1 MKTSRLAV
9 GLLSGIASLV
19 VSGTVMAEG
28 FPKNYGYWTDASGS
42 VVRNGSAECWHT
54 IYWSAAVAIAE
65 CEPGLV
71 KKVVQKEEPKPA
83 PAPVA
88 VAAPAPA
95 PVPAPVA
102 APAPAPKPA
111 ESWRTTLIEK
121 PVRLEGASFAPG
133 SNKLLPG
140 ASSKLDEVV
149 NAANQSQDIR
159 LNVVG
164 YTDSTGS
171 AQKNLKLSQGRADA
185 VKAYLVKKG
194 VAADRI
200 SSKGMGADNPIAD
213 NTTAEG
219 RAKNR
224 RVEVNYAIKEE
235 QKVRVTQ

>member
-1 MKTSRLAV
+1 MKTS
-9 GLLSGIASLV
+9 GLIASLIGAV
-19 VSGTVMAEG
+19 VVVGSGVVCAQNV
-28 FPKNYGYWTDASGS
+28 PKNYGYMTDVNGN
-42 VVRNGSAECWHT
+42 VVRNNFGQCWRT
-54 IYWSAAVAIAE
+54 GYWTEALAIAE
-65 CEPGLV
+65 CETAVV
-71 KKVVQKEEPKPA
+71 KQEVPKVEAKPA
-83 PAPVA
+83 PQPVA
-88 VAAPAPA
+88 AAAPAAPAPA
-95 PVPAPVA
+95 PVAQ
-102 APAPAPKPA
+102 PA

-133 SNKLLPG
+133 SAKLLPG

-171 AQKNLKLSQGRADA
+171 AQKNVKLSQGRADA